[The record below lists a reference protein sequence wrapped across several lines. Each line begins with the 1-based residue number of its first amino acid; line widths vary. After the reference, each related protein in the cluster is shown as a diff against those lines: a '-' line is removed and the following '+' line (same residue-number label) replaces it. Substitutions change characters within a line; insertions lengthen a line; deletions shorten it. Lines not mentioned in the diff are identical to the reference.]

1 MDNLFME
8 NEKPATLQDIAL
20 KTGVSPTTVSRVVN
34 NNPSVKP
41 DVRLRVE
48 EAIREMKYERGKTA
62 SSKKSRLSNT
72 VGLIVPD
79 ILNPFFPLL
88 IKGIE
93 NVARIQ
99 GFSIILCD
107 SENDC
112 DEESTHV
119 QTLLEK
125 GIDGLIFIP
134 APGKNALVEDL
145 IEGNFP
151 LVFLDRKVDRDRI
164 NFVTSANEEGAYTAV
179 KYLITLGHREIVF
192 IGGQEYLSTQKERFA
207 GYRRALEEENIP
219 LDDAL
224 ILPGQHSWE
233 KSYGAVSGLI
243 GSGKRF
249 SAIFATSDMMA
260 FGAKQAVQDA
270 NMKIPGD
277 VSIIGFDDIPFSS
290 AISLTTVSQPAFEM
304 GKNAM
309 LLLIDLINRRVQ
321 TPHHI
326 VLRTSMVIR
335 ESCGKR

>member
-1 MDNLFME
+1 ME
-8 NEKPATLQDIAL
+8 IDKPIRLQDIAQ
-20 KTGVSPTTVSRVVN
+20 KTGVSPTTVSRVLN
-34 NNPSVKP
+34 NNPSVKRE
-41 DVRLRVE
+41 VRKRVE
-48 EAIREMKYERGKTA
+48 EAIREMKYERGRTA
-62 SSKKSRLSNT
+62 PSKKTRLSNT

-99 GFSIILCD
+99 GYSIILCD

-134 APGKNALVEDL
+134 APGRNGLVEDL

-151 LVFLDRKVDRDRI
+151 LVFLDRKVDHDRI

-179 KYLITLGHREIVF
+179 KYLLSLGHKEIVF
-192 IGGQEYLSTQKERFA
+192 IGGQDYLSTQRERFA
-207 GYRRALEEENIP
+207 GYRRALEEENIL
-219 LDDAL
+219 LDNAL
-224 ILPGQHSWE
+224 IILGQHRWD
-233 KSYGAVSGLI
+233 KSYGAVRELI

-321 TPHHI
+321 APHHI

-335 ESCGKR
+335 ESCGKK